1 MARRRLT
8 FTAAV
13 CGSALV
19 AAAVAACGPAGADHL
34 GANTSA
40 PASSRSASP
49 TATATTAAQALADGQ
64 QGSLEQVPWAQ
75 VGPGWILA
83 EWSPSLSGSEA
94 TSLFLLDPAGGRY
107 LIDTLPANPT
117 ASAPTILV
125 GWSGDGERA
134 LLTSG
139 GASPTVAVLD
149 LRTLTTTEFKLT
161 DASAAGFTAP
171 DGFAVIANQNNSS
184 TPVLE
189 RFSLTGQL
197 ELSYPTSFPGNGGTY
212 DGSAL
217 YSPDGTEL
225 AVGTSTGIE
234 LMSNAGQG
242 LRFLPVAPSLE
253 FCSAL
258 RWWTPGELLVGCVPD
273 GSGMDQLWLV
283 PTSGATPTALT
294 AAPPAPP
301 DLGDAD
307 AWQVPS
313 GTYVQD
319 EGACSYTYIAKL
331 QPDGLT
337 TPVAVPGVPD
347 GESVII
353 IGTQGNRLAIR
364 NEPGSPETCA
374 HGSTLMW
381 FTPATNSVT
390 PVLGGAAN
398 GGTIDSAIMF
408 GEP

>member
-1 MARRRLT
+1 MRH
-8 FTAAV
+8 V
-13 CGSALV
+13 PCGGSGGGLRASWRGTRQREHAGTCLV
-19 AAAVAACGPAGADHL
+19 AVGFSRGDGHHRGAGP
-34 GANTSA
+34 
-40 PASSRSASP
+40 PA
-49 TATATTAAQALADGQ
+49 GQ
-64 QGSLEQVPWAQ
+64 QGSKQQVPWTQ
-75 VGPGWILA
+75 VGAGWILA
-83 EWSPSLSGSEA
+83 EWLPSVTGYAA

-107 LIDTLPANPT
+107 LIDTFPANPPG
-117 ASAPTILV
+117 SAPTVLM
-125 GWSGDGERA
+125 GWSGDGQRA
-134 LLTSG
+134 LLTSSTAG
-139 GASPTVAVLD
+139 SPTVAVLN
-149 LRTLTTTEFKLT
+149 LRTLTTTDFELT
-161 DASAAGFTAP
+161 NASPIGFTAP

-184 TPVLE
+184 TPVLQ
-189 RFSLTGQL
+189 RFSRTGQL
-197 ELSYPTSFPGNGGTY
+197 ELSYPTSFRGGGGSY

-225 AVGTSTGIE
+225 AVGTNTGIE
-234 LMSNAGQG
+234 LMSNAGQA

-253 FCSAL
+253 LCGAL
-258 RWWTPGELLVGCVPD
+258 RWWTPAELLVGCVPD
-273 GSGMDQLWLV
+273 GSGMYQLWLV
-283 PTSGATPTALT
+283 PTSGATPTTLT

-307 AWQVPS
+307 AWQIPS

-337 TPVAVPGVPD
+337 TPVAVPRVPD
-347 GESVII
+347 GESMII
-353 IGTQGNRLAIR
+353 IGTQGDRLAIR
-364 NEPGSPETCA
+364 NQPGSPETCA

-398 GGTIDSAIMF
+398 GGTIESAVMF